1 MRSYRVLARLR
12 ITVADRE
19 ALGYLP
25 DDDHAYVD
33 VCYEPG

>member
-1 MRSYRVLARLR
+1 MRPYRVLARLR

-19 ALGYLP
+19 ALGYLS
-25 DDDHAYVD
+25 DDHAYVD